1 MSVAIKNLSAG
12 TLSTGSLS
20 VSKGPLT
27 GKAWIVKSIILTNRE
42 TTARTV
48 DVKVAAVAGAG
59 FIAPPGMS
67 IPGLSTA
74 IIDSEITLAYSSGSV
89 EQISILV
96 GSASATGVDYVMN
109 GLERDL

>member
-1 MSVAIKNLSAG
+1 MSISIKNLSAG
-12 TLSTGSLS
+12 TLSGVTLTA
-20 VSKGPLT
+20 SKGPPG

-42 TTARTV
+42 TTARPV
-48 DVKVAAVAGAG
+48 DVKVAAVAGVG

-74 IIDSEITLAYSSGSV
+74 IIDSEITLAYSTGLV
-89 EQISILV
+89 DQVSITV
-96 GSASATGVDYVMN
+96 GSASTTGVDFILN